1 MVAENLALQATA
13 LGLGATPVGAFEV
26 DEVKGVINATA
37 EAGEE
42 PLMMMAV
49 GVPKGSYREHHGG
62 VRLDDEDDDNPIHQV
77 NV

>member
-13 LGLGATPVGAFEV
+13 LGLGATPVGAFEAAQ
-26 DEVKGVINATA
+26 VKGVIDAT

-62 VRLDDEDDDNPIHQV
+62 VRLDDENDDDPIHQI